1 MWRGEIQTPTGTRK
15 QQADAAVVWRA
26 APLGGRTG
34 CGAAW
39 LARCVRDAEV
49 PGSNPGSPTR
59 NPPLARGAGSV
70 GEPATLGVVTAEG
83 VGLERPLS
91 DEELTAL
98 ALAADPDAPIPED
111 AVPVGVHLAL
121 RGPSLP
127 LWYMAP
133 AVSRGGHRWKAP
145 FVIAVVAAFLL
156 IDTMGLCNTYGILG
170 L

>member
-1 MWRGEIQTPTGTRK
+1 M
-15 QQADAAVVWRA
+15 
-26 APLGGRTG
+26 
-34 CGAAW
+34 
-39 LARCVRDAEV
+39 
-49 PGSNPGSPTR
+49 
-59 NPPLARGAGSV
+59 
-70 GEPATLGVVTAEG
+70 TAEG
-83 VGLERPLS
+83 LGLERPLS
-91 DEELTAL
+91 DDELTAL

-111 AVPVGVHLAL
+111 AVPVGVHLAR

-156 IDTMGLCNTYGILG
+156 IDAMGLCNTYGILG